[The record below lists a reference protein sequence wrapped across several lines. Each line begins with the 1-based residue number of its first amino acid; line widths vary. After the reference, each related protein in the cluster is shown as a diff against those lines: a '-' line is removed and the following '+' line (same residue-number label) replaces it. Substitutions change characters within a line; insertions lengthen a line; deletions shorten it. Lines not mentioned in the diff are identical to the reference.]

1 MARQEEW
8 REDNLS
14 DFIRYVLN
22 SLLIIQMAIVTT
34 QQHGSLKVPR
44 MGEESD
50 SVEHIETLK
59 PMASMKSKVM
69 EERE

>member
-1 MARQEEW
+1 
-8 REDNLS
+8 
-14 DFIRYVLN
+14 
-22 SLLIIQMAIVTT
+22 MAIVTT